1 MGKDGKVF
9 LDVSQNIMDRDE
21 ATSLGASRDQLKIWD
36 VVNQVEID
44 TGGTG
49 GVKKEVRMVEW
60 KDTSAMS
67 EEEKDA
73 YAKELWE
80 KLTGKK
86 VDDQPK

>member
-1 MGKDGKVF
+1 ME
-9 LDVSQNIMDRDE
+9 S
-21 ATSLGASRDQLKIWD
+21 
-36 VVNQVEID
+36 
-44 TGGTG
+44 
-49 GVKKEVRMVEW
+49 KKEVRMVEC
-60 KDTSAMS
+60 KDNSAMS